1 VIDGQEYVLPPG
13 SINIRGNDGQPLIAQ
28 RWGDKGPAIAS
39 GDITTFLF
47 GAASRV
53 GQVLTQPDT
62 QSSTSVNGY
71 GFSSSTTSSSGDR
84 NILGAVLDGGFTP
97 LTQQILKRNERGL
110 EEMMSRPNVWYVRAG
125 ATVQVF
131 VNQSFEF

>member
-1 VIDGQEYVLPPG
+1 M
-13 SINIRGNDGQPLIAQ
+13 
-28 RWGDKGPAIAS
+28 
-39 GDITTFLF
+39 
-47 GAASRV
+47 
-53 GQVLTQPDT
+53 
-62 QSSTSVNGY
+62 NGY